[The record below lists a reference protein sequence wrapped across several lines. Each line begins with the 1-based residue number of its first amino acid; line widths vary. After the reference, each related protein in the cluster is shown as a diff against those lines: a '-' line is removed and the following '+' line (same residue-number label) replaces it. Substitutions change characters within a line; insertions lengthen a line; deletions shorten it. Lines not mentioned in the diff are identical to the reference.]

1 MYKKFVFLLCGMF
14 LMGLVACQKDSNS
27 EESLDVRPTLVTSEA
42 TEITHTSAIVSGSIE
57 IAEHSDVGECGFMY
71 STESSMAGAER
82 VTVAFNGSSTYQ
94 ATLGGLL
101 PDTRYYYCIYA
112 NVGDIETQGNIL
124 DFTTLA
130 GETPSL
136 GTTVLVEATETSLT
150 VASSVENNGG
160 YEIQQYGFAYK
171 PAGSSEEEQM
181 AVADNMANDSQFTL
195 TIEGLA
201 AGTDYEVRS
210 FAVYDAGTVYGETV
224 TLATTAHPVEPE
236 LGKVT
241 VNEIGEKTA
250 LLAAQLVNEGGYEI
264 IRFGFVYRIGSEG
277 QEVQVEVTDKNA
289 EGVFQCQLENLQPG
303 IEYQARAFV
312 ETESGIL
319 YTEAV
324 SFTTLA
330 NQTLSVE
337 IELGT
342 VTDVTIDVSGKV
354 LGKDSSENPRVTEV
368 GFCYS
373 DTETLPTVDNKIV
386 STLEGTSFQEVITD
400 LKPNTIYYIRAYA
413 ISEAEVTYS
422 KIITVTTLPDN
433 TSDRPDIN
441 DNVSPDK

>member
-94 ATLGGLL
+94 ATLNGLL

-112 NVGDIETQGNIL
+112 NVGDVETRGNIL

-136 GTTVLVEATETSLT
+136 DITVLVEATETSLT

-195 TIEGLA
+195 TIEGLT

-277 QEVQVEVTDKNA
+277 QEVQVEEVQVTQNRK
-289 EGVFQCQLENLQPG
+289 
-303 IEYQARAFV
+303 
-312 ETESGIL
+312 
-319 YTEAV
+319 
-324 SFTTLA
+324 
-330 NQTLSVE
+330 
-337 IELGT
+337 
-342 VTDVTIDVSGKV
+342 
-354 LGKDSSENPRVTEV
+354 
-368 GFCYS
+368 
-373 DTETLPTVDNKIV
+373 
-386 STLEGTSFQEVITD
+386 
-400 LKPNTIYYIRAYA
+400 
-413 ISEAEVTYS
+413 
-422 KIITVTTLPDN
+422 
-433 TSDRPDIN
+433 
-441 DNVSPDK
+441 